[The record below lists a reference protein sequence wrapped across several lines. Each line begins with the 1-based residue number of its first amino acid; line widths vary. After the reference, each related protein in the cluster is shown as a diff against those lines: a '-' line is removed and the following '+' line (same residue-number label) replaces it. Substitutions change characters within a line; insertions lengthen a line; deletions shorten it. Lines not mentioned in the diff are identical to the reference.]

1 MPCTACGN
9 KGINVGFKKPSAMI
23 LGQQRQQTVRKPFVQ
38 RPTGLRLNVSRKTKT
53 FLLGRK

>member
-9 KGINVGFKKPSAMI
+9 KGMNVGIKKPSAMS
-23 LGQQRQQTVRKPFVQ
+23 LGQQRQQTISKTFVQ
-38 RPTGLRLNVSRKTKT
+38 RPTGLRLHVSRNTKT